1 MALDPPL
8 GFGSN
13 KNTQKI
19 IKEILKMQI
28 HGDKNGFIYFNEL
41 LFVSMKRV
49 MSKRIISKAN
59 KELLTYIAY
68 EES

>member
-28 HGDKNGFIYFNEL
+28 HG
-41 LFVSMKRV
+41 
-49 MSKRIISKAN
+49 
-59 KELLTYIAY
+59 
-68 EES
+68 